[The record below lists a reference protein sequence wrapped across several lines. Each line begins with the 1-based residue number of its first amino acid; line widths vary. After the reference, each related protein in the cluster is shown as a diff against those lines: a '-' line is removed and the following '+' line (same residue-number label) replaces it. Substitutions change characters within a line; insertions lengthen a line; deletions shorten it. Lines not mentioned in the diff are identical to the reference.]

1 MLAVAA
7 SIYDRHRDAYAA
19 ELDSA
24 VSFSGKGHEFFT
36 RRKAEELVALVERH
50 VGPTGGLS
58 ALDVGTGI
66 GLTDTF
72 LHGRF
77 ASLTG
82 VDVARGVLERAAERN
97 PWAAYEAYDGE
108 RLPFGD
114 GMFDVAF
121 TVCVVQVLAPER
133 RAAFVAELSRVT
145 RPRGVVVVF
154 EHNPYN
160 LLTRLAVRRFPLGH
174 DARML
179 PSRRVAQLLRAASCT
194 VLESS
199 HMLLFPSGAAAARAV
214 ERRLRRLP
222 LGAQYA
228 VAARPH
234 AD

>member
-1 MLAVAA
+1 MVLMAT

-19 ELDSA
+19 DIDAA
-24 VSFSGKGHEFFT
+24 VGFSGKGHEFFT
-36 RRKAEELVALVERH
+36 RRKADELVALVEHH
-50 VGPTGGLS
+50 VGPPGGLS
-58 ALDVGTGI
+58 ALDVGSGI

-97 PWAAYEAYDGE
+97 PWTAYEAYDGE
-108 RLPFGD
+108 RLPFED
-114 GMFDVAF
+114 GTFDVTF

-133 RAAFVAELSRVT
+133 RAAFVAELRRVT
-145 RPRGVVVVF
+145 SGRGIVVVF

-160 LLTRLAVRRFPLGH
+160 PLTRLVVRRFPLGH
-174 DARML
+174 DARLL
-179 PSRRVAQLLRAASCT
+179 PPRRVAQLLRAARCT
-194 VLESS
+194 VVESS
-199 HMLLFPSGAAAARAV
+199 HILLLPSDAGVARGV

-228 VAARPH
+228 VAARPR